1 MSRAIRR
8 QQAAGPK
15 AKEGPQRPPRLG
27 GSKGPQGTRGARPP
41 TQEKKRKLRIGRPRW
56 LEDVSSELRKVTWP
70 SRDETIY
77 LTTVVIIVAIAVGIM
92 LGGVDIFFNWLIDR
106 ILLR

>member
-15 AKEGPQRPPRLG
+15 TKEGTQRPPRLG
-27 GSKGPQGTRGARPP
+27 GSRGPQQTRGARPP
-41 TQEKKRKLRIGRPRW
+41 SQAKRKLRISMPRW
-56 LEDVSSELRKVTWP
+56 LEDISSELKKVSWP
-70 SRDETIY
+70 SRDETVY
-77 LTTVVIIVAIAVGIM
+77 LTTVVIIVTLTVGAM

-106 ILLR
+106 LLLG